1 MSDTFIVFYAASP
14 AMINLLWAMN
24 FRFVRTDSIIACAL
38 RVTTEV
44 FSPMC
49 LAMVRNELPV

>member
-1 MSDTFIVFYAASP
+1 
-14 AMINLLWAMN
+14 MISLLLAMN
-24 FRFVRTDSIIACAL
+24 FRFARTDSIIACAL

-49 LAMVRNELPV
+49 LAMVRNELPVS

>member
-1 MSDTFIVFYAASP
+1 
-14 AMINLLWAMN
+14 MISLLLAMN
-24 FRFVRTDSIIACAL
+24 FRFARTDSIIVCAL

-49 LAMVRNELPV
+49 FAMVRNELPVS